1 MNKKYKP
8 NDLPSLIPYLTVVD
22 PEASIAFYEKA
33 FGFKIKDAMKD
44 KDENIEHVEM
54 SKDDDIVIMFSREGA
69 FGSTS
74 KSPKT
79 LKVESS
85 INLYIYCRDV
95 DSLYNK
101 AIKGGAVEITKPED
115 KFWGDRFCQVE
126 DIDGYTWSFA
136 TMLNNKG

>member
-8 NDLPSLIPYLTVVD
+8 NDLPSLIPYLAVIN

-33 FGFKIKDAMKD
+33 FGFGIKNIMKD
-44 KDENIEHVEM
+44 KDGSIEHVEM

-74 KSPKT
+74 KSPNT
-79 LKVESS
+79 LRVESP
-85 INLYIYCRDV
+85 INLYIYCKDV
-95 DSLYNK
+95 NDLYNQ
-101 AIKGGAVEITKPED
+101 AVKGGAMGIKKPED

-136 TMLNNKG
+136 TMLNKD